1 MEILI
6 WIAAGS
12 MILFASLRFGKENS
26 VGWEISDK
34 SYRIIFPILTVVF
47 IFLLTFKLT
56 EVPMPYHIDE
66 AGMAYDAKNIAN
78 YHYDRYL
85 YRFPVYFNNFGS
97 GQSALYIYMAAI
109 LIKLFGYS
117 IFVVRIPAVFL
128 SVVSACI
135 FCFTIR
141 REHGNTAS
149 VLTMFFFCVLPFS
162 IMHSRWGLDAY
173 LFFPM
178 LIVSCCA
185 FYYSIQNGKTVWYF
199 FSGCLFGLTL
209 YSYAISFVIVPLFL
223 TVLVIYLGFIRKISW
238 KKLFAM
244 GIPLFLLA
252 FPLILFMAVNNGMIG
267 EIRNRF
273 FSIPK
278 LQTYMAGDM
287 NIKNIFNNLRFG
299 KENFFYVLFV
309 DDHFIYNSVSGFG
322 SMYFIS
328 LPFIIYGFILC
339 GKECV
344 NIVRQ
349 KKFNF
354 GYLILFLFLISLP
367 VSLMISPLVMWRIC
381 ALYIPLIYFLV
392 LGILAILKKSRNAFM
407 ITICIYLILSFS
419 FFRYYFVDYNKD
431 LDSNIIVGSIT
442 DLSDALD
449 FAEEMNRYDGTIY
462 VLDPHVGHIYVLLD
476 RDIDPVMF
484 NEQKFISNDDYVK
497 IVGKYRFRLDAVMP
511 DCVYIF
517 RDRNKMP
524 ENPEEY
530 GFRSKQFGS
539 FYVYYPKP
547 E

>member
-1 MEILI
+1 MI
-6 WIAAGS
+6 WVIVGS
-12 MILFASLRFGKENS
+12 VILFAAKRFGKDQCS
-26 VGWEISDK
+26 SWEISDK
-34 SYRIIFPILTVVF
+34 THRIVFSILTVAY
-47 IFLLTFKLT
+47 IFLLTYKLT
-56 EVPMPYHIDE
+56 EIPVPYHVDE

-223 TVLVIYLGFIRKISW
+223 TVLVIYLGFILKISW

-267 EIRNRF
+267 EIKNRF

-278 LQTYMAGDM
+278 LQMYMAGDM
-287 NIKNIFNNLRFG
+287 KIKNILHNLRFG

-309 DDHFIYNSVSGFG
+309 GDQFIFNSISRFG
-322 SMYFIS
+322 SMFFIS
-328 LPFIIYGFILC
+328 LPIIIYGFIFCL
-339 GKECV
+339 
-344 NIVRQ
+344 
-349 KKFNF
+349 NF
-354 GYLILFLFLISLP
+354 SLKMTLMILFYKNWYLSGLNLIINILF
-367 VSLMISPLVMWRIC
+367 
-381 ALYIPLIYFLV
+381 
-392 LGILAILKKSRNAFM
+392 RNN
-407 ITICIYLILSFS
+407 
-419 FFRYYFVDYNKD
+419 YN
-431 LDSNIIVGSIT
+431 
-442 DLSDALD
+442 
-449 FAEEMNRYDGTIY
+449 M
-462 VLDPHVGHIYVLLD
+462 
-476 RDIDPVMF
+476 
-484 NEQKFISNDDYVK
+484 
-497 IVGKYRFRLDAVMP
+497 
-511 DCVYIF
+511 
-517 RDRNKMP
+517 
-524 ENPEEY
+524 
-530 GFRSKQFGS
+530 
-539 FYVYYPKP
+539 
-547 E
+547 